1 MKNALILLPGTT
13 VAVKYDRILGF
24 IVKDISTN
32 LKDTRIIVEYYL
44 DLKDSE
50 IVAGRN
56 ELWDEESTVDVALK
70 VKELISLQVREND

>member
-1 MKNALILLPGTT
+1 MKNTLILLPGTT

-24 IVKDISTN
+24 IVKNISTN
-32 LKDTRIIVEYYL
+32 LKETRIIVEYHL

-50 IVAGRN
+50 IVVGRN

-70 VKELISLQVREND
+70 IKELISWQVKEDE

>member
-1 MKNALILLPGTT
+1 MKNTLILLPGTN
-13 VAVKYDRILGF
+13 VAVKHDLIRGF
-24 IVKDISTN
+24 IVKDISQTI
-32 LKDTRIIVEYYL
+32 KDTRIIVEYHL

-70 VKELISLQVREND
+70 IKELISLQVKEDE